1 MIDIITVVFQEE
13 LPVLK
18 LQAESIDLYCQDMN
32 LGSIYVIVNNDTD
45 PVAIDVNWWGA
56 RSDRVKVIP
65 RSAWGIDYVENGW
78 LTQQLL
84 KLLGAANSGNTWSMI
99 LDAKTII
106 VQPIDLDRIFNS
118 QDRLTWGYFPIFPV
132 FEPARKIVSKL
143 FDIDLKNVAG
153 PAGVPFFFHNST
165 VRSMIK
171 DVELRTQQSF
181 GEWFQKQGMVT
192 EFILY
197 SGYLEYRDTT
207 LDVMYDQNNES
218 GYRVCNVSHGEVE
231 LFNTKF
237 LEMMHPDI
245 LTVSIHRKAWAA
257 LTDIQR
263 KAYRDFLTLHSISQA
278 RELV

>member
-13 LPVLK
+13 LPILK
-18 LQAESIDLYCQDMN
+18 LQAESIDLYCQDIN
-32 LGSIYVIVNNDTD
+32 LGSIYVIVNDDTD
-45 PVAIDVNWWGA
+45 PNKIDVDWWGTL
-56 RSDRVKVIP
+56 SDRVRVIP
-65 RSAWGIDYVENGW
+65 RSVWGIDYAENGW
-78 LTQQLL
+78 LSQQLL
-84 KLLGAANSGNTWSMI
+84 KLLGSANSKNTWSMI

-106 VQPIDLDRIFNS
+106 VQPIDLNRIFDS
-118 QDRLTWGYFPIFPV
+118 QNRLTWGYFPIFPV

-181 GEWFQKQGMVT
+181 GDWFQQQGMVT

-207 LDVMYDQNNES
+207 LDVMYDQNNKFR
-218 GYRVCNVSHGEVE
+218 YQVCNISHGEVE

-237 LEMMHPDI
+237 LEMMHPNI
-245 LTVSIHRKAWAA
+245 LTVSVHRKAWTI

-263 KAYRDFLTLHSISQA
+263 KAYKDFLTLHSISQA
-278 RELV
+278 RELA

>member
-1 MIDIITVVFQEE
+1 MIDIVTVVFQEE
-13 LPVLK
+13 LPILK
-18 LQAESIDLYCQDMN
+18 LQAESVDLYCQDMN
-32 LGSIYVIVNNDTD
+32 LGSIYVIINDDTLD
-45 PVAIDVNWWGA
+45 IDTAWWGSFA
-56 RSDRVKVIP
+56 DRVRIIP
-65 RSAWGIDYVENGW
+65 RTAWPVQYAENGW

-84 KLLGAANSGNTWSMI
+84 KLLGAANSTNTWTMI

-106 VQPIDLDRIFNS
+106 VQPVDLDRIFDS

-132 FEPARKIVSKL
+132 FEPAKKIVSNL
-143 FDIDLKNVAG
+143 FEIDLKNVAG
-153 PAGVPFFFHNST
+153 PVGGGDLFHNGT

-171 DVELRTQQSF
+171 DVELRTQQPFS
-181 GEWFQKQGMVT
+181 EWFQQQGMVT
-192 EFILY
+192 EFVLY

-207 LDVMYDQNNES
+207 LDVMYDQNNKS
-218 GYRVCNVSHGEVE
+218 RYQVCNVSHGEVE

-245 LTVSIHRKAWAA
+245 LTVSVHRKAWRA

-278 RELV
+278 RELI

>member
-1 MIDIITVVFQEE
+1 
-13 LPVLK
+13 
-18 LQAESIDLYCQDMN
+18 
-32 LGSIYVIVNNDTD
+32 
-45 PVAIDVNWWGA
+45 
-56 RSDRVKVIP
+56 
-65 RSAWGIDYVENGW
+65 
-78 LTQQLL
+78 
-84 KLLGAANSGNTWSMI
+84 
-99 LDAKTII
+99 
-106 VQPIDLDRIFNS
+106 
-118 QDRLTWGYFPIFPV
+118 
-132 FEPARKIVSKL
+132 L

-197 SGYLEYRDTT
+197 SGYVEYRDTT
-207 LDVMYDQNNES
+207 LDVMYNQNNES
-218 GYRVCNVSHGEVE
+218 KYQVCNVSHGEVE

-245 LTVSIHRKAWAA
+245 LTVSVHRKAWTE

-278 RELV
+278 RELI